1 MRKFLRR
8 AAIALVLLAVAW
20 VALALASRLPADPG
34 RVASH
39 SAPMP
44 DTTIGRGVA
53 AFAQAPGRSG
63 IWGLPNALDAFA
75 TRVLMV
81 RAAER
86 TLDLQYYIWNLD
98 LSGSLLL
105 DEVRQAAERGVRV
118 RLLLDDDGTSG
129 MDDILRA
136 LDAHP
141 NVEVR
146 LFNPFA
152 MRRAKRI
159 GYLGDFARLNR
170 RMHNKSLT
178 ADGFATIVGGRN
190 IGDRYFDSDPRIAF
204 VDFDV
209 LAIGQ
214 APADVGRQF
223 DLYWNSEHARS
234 AASILGP
241 AQPGDAQE
249 LAETLATV
257 SGSPEAR
264 RYLDAV
270 ERSEV
275 IRSVVAGTLAFE
287 WVPVTLIHDSPDKT
301 AGKSTEAQLLLT
313 QLDAILGD
321 PKRELEVISP
331 YFVPGETGVKK
342 LCAIARRGVKLRIVT
357 NSLAANDVI
366 PVYAGFAKARVG
378 LLSCGIALYEL
389 KRVEN
394 AAAGGPGKPALWQR
408 PGSSKA
414 SLHGKIFAVDR
425 ERAFVGSFNLDPRSV
440 MFNTEMG
447 FVIDSPALAGAI
459 AEEVDQRVAGAA
471 YELRLRRD
479 GSVEWVER
487 VGNKILRYDREPEAS
502 AGRRAAAKLMAWL
515 PIDSLL

>member
-8 AAIALVLLAVAW
+8 AAIALALLAVAW

-34 RVASH
+34 RVASS

-53 AFAQAPGRSG
+53 ALSQAPGRSG
-63 IWGLPNALDAFA
+63 IWGLPNPIDAFA

-86 TLDLQYYIWNLD
+86 TLDLQYYIWNPD
-98 LSGSLLL
+98 LAGTLLL
-105 DEVRQAAERGVRV
+105 DEVRKAADRGVRV

-129 MDDILRA
+129 MDDYLRA

-152 MRRAKRI
+152 MRTGKML
-159 GYLGDFARLNR
+159 GYLGDFSRLNR
-170 RMHNKSLT
+170 RMHNKSMT
-178 ADGFATIVGGRN
+178 ADGFASIVGGRN

-209 LAIGQ
+209 LAIGK
-214 APADVGRQF
+214 APADVGREF
-223 DLYWNSEHARS
+223 DLFWNSEHARS

-241 AQPGDAQE
+241 AKPGDAQQFSRS
-249 LAETLATV
+249 LAAV
-257 SGSPEAR
+257 KASPEAK
-264 RYLDAV
+264 RYLRAV
-270 ERSEV
+270 EQSAV
-275 IRSVVAGTLAFE
+275 IRSLVAGTLAFE

-342 LCAIARRGVKLRIVT
+342 LCDISRRGVKLRIVT

-389 KRVEN
+389 KPAEN
-394 AAAGGPGKPALWQR
+394 PAPGAPGKPPLWQR

-414 SLHGKIFAVDR
+414 SLHGKIFVVDR
-425 ERAFVGSFNLDPRSV
+425 SRAFVGSFNLDPRSV
-440 MFNTEMG
+440 MLNTEMG
-447 FVIDSPALAGAI
+447 FVIDSPTLAGAI
-459 AEEVDQRVAGAA
+459 AREVDQRVAGAA
-471 YELRLRRD
+471 YELRLRDD
-479 GSVEWVER
+479 GSVEWLER
-487 VGNKILRYDREPEAS
+487 VGDKIVHYDKEPATS
-502 AGRRAAAKLMAWL
+502 AGRRAAAKLLAWL